1 VTTKVTK
8 KKAREQMHPV
18 VRATATIS
26 FLQGMTATALI
37 PRVPDLISQL
47 GLNFMQW
54 GSLLGFIA
62 LASLLPLVFTN
73 KLVMQYG
80 TRNVIAIGS
89 TIFAA
94 TIAFIPWCTSAWMF
108 AIVAVTQTLA
118 GSAFNIALQA
128 SAVILQKKLKKT
140 VMGKVHAAWSIGA
153 TISAALSGA
162 LVPIM
167 DFKLQFGI
175 TAAIITTAM
184 VTMSRYLFDKGN
196 DGRMSEQKHTKKI
209 SWLKTPG
216 YVWLL
221 TLGLFAGV
229 WCESVMIDWSAVYGK
244 QVLGIT
250 PTEAAFT
257 YTCFAGAMIVGRL
270 SIDKVTKYIHISQ
283 MSMFGSVVGFAGI
296 LGGVMLAPNLMAD
309 SPTLGFVVV
318 CISWMLCGLG
328 SAALVPA
335 FFSAA
340 GHVQG
345 LSTAQALSRM
355 SFVNTLIFMAGKS
368 TFGALAQQDLKIAM
382 LTPLLTFVVVGI
394 VSALVVKTAK
404 RREKEMVEAF
414 PVTGVIPVI
423 STNDN

>member
-1 VTTKVTK
+1 MTK
-8 KKAREQMHPV
+8 KKAKVPMHPV
-18 VRATATIS
+18 VRATSVIS

-37 PRVPDLISQL
+37 PRVPELINQL
-47 GLNFMQW
+47 GLNFVQW
-54 GSLLGFIA
+54 GTLLGTIA
-62 LASLLPLVFTN
+62 LASLLPLIFTN

-80 TRNVIAIGS
+80 TRNVIGVGS
-89 TIFAA
+89 VVFAA
-94 TIAFIPWCTSAWMF
+94 ANAFIPWCSSAWMF

-118 GSAFNIALQA
+118 ASAFNLALQA
-128 SAVILQKKLKKT
+128 SAVMLQKKLKKP
-140 VMGKVHAAWSIGA
+140 VMGKVHGAWSIGA
-153 TISAALSGA
+153 TVSAALSGV
-162 LVPIM
+162 LIPVM

-175 TAAIITTAM
+175 TAAIIASGM
-184 VTMSRYLFDKGN
+184 LVMNRFLFDKDN
-196 DGRMSEQKHTKKI
+196 DGRMSEQKHVKKI

-221 TLGLFAGV
+221 TLGLFTGV

-250 PTEAAFT
+250 ATEAAFT
-257 YTCFAGAMIVGRL
+257 YTCFAGSMIIGRL
-270 SIDKVTKYIHISQ
+270 SIDKITKYIHISQ
-283 MSMFGSVVGFAGI
+283 MSMYGGI
-296 LGGVMLAPNLMAD
+296 LGFIGIIGGVIWAPAVIVDNPILGYAIVCVSWTLA
-309 SPTLGFVVV
+309 
-318 CISWMLCGLG
+318 GLG
-328 SAALVPA
+328 SASLVPS

-355 SFVNTLIFMAGKS
+355 SFVNTIIFMAGKS
-368 TFGALAQQDLKIAM
+368 TFGTIAQQDLKVAM
-382 LTPLLTFVVVGI
+382 LTPLLTFTVVAI
-394 VSALVVKTAK
+394 VSATVVKTAK